1 MVPGEAGDIEKMQ
14 SKCKD
19 EIGDGAEGGKE
30 RGVNG
35 DERRI
40 CINTP
45 CAFVGAISVNSF

>member
-1 MVPGEAGDIEKMQ
+1 MNEWCLEKQ
-14 SKCKD
+14 GTLRRRNRSAKT
-19 EIGDGAEGGKE
+19 EGGKE